1 MESSLDVTLLQHSSE
16 AVEDDVWKVYKRAN
30 KKPSFLFWKEGV
42 KLKVWCGTKALR
54 SAYVRQQTISPRP
67 VIESADI
74 RCLNRTDVIYSQVW
88 YLSRV
93 RDVIN
98 SYLLLYHIL
107 MSFLIVINVLLSASC
122 ALMHALCSAKIRIN
136 FETTKEMRG
145 ILDFLVCNS

>member
-1 MESSLDVTLLQHSSE
+1 MSSPVPSFQHPSSE
-16 AVEDDVWKVYKRAN
+16 AAEDDVWNSFLRAN
-30 KKPSFLFWKEGV
+30 KKPSFSFWKEGV

-93 RDVIN
+93 RDVKTHIFFYVIFSLFFLEIN
-98 SYLLLYHIL
+98 NI
-107 MSFLIVINVLLSASC
+107 FA
-122 ALMHALCSAKIRIN
+122 
-136 FETTKEMRG
+136 
-145 ILDFLVCNS
+145 

>member
-30 KKPSFLFWKEGV
+30 KKPSFSFWKEGV

-67 VIESADI
+67 VVESADI

-93 RDVIN
+93 RDVKN
-98 SYLLLYHIL
+98 SYFVLCHIITLFYLL
-107 MSFLIVINVLLSASC
+107 FFVVLFASC
-122 ALMHALCSAKIRIN
+122 AHMYTLYSAKLRIN
-136 FETTKEMRG
+136 SETTKENVH
-145 ILDFLVCNS
+145 FFVFS

>member
-1 MESSLDVTLLQHSSE
+1 MSSPVPSFLQHSSE
-16 AVEDDVWKVYKRAN
+16 AAEDDVWKVYKRAN
-30 KKPSFLFWKEGV
+30 KKPSFSFWKEGV

-67 VIESADI
+67 VVESADI

-93 RDVIN
+93 RDVKN
-98 SYLLLYHIL
+98 SYFVLCHIITLFYLL
-107 MSFLIVINVLLSASC
+107 FFVVPFASC
-122 ALMHALCSAKIRIN
+122 AHMYTLCSAKIRIN